1 MNYLLALA
9 QAVPAGNSTIT
20 NPAINSLVGTGE
32 GNLILQLFGRKFI
45 SIGIAIAGVLA
56 FFMLLIGGVQW
67 ITAGGDKEA
76 VEKARKRITQA
87 LIGLAIVF
95 SIFAIIY
102 LVEAIFGI
110 PILTFQFPIIEWPH
124 KEVSI
129 LNKKLTKI
137 IKSSSALLT
146 VLAAAPASILAQ
158 RDIDLKAI
166 DPQFSNVSNITTQK
180 VLVFA
185 INGLLIAA
193 ALIAFFFLLIGGVQW
208 ILAGGDKEG
217 TEKARKKI
225 TNALVGLDIVFS
237 AYAIAFLVEAIF
249 GISILHFTIPTIV

>member
-1 MNYLLALA
+1 M
-9 QAVPAGNSTIT
+9 
-20 NPAINSLVGTGE
+20 
-32 GNLILQLFGRKFI
+32 
-45 SIGIAIAGVLA
+45 
-56 FFMLLIGGVQW
+56 
-67 ITAGGDKEA
+67 
-76 VEKARKRITQA
+76 
-87 LIGLAIVF
+87 
-95 SIFAIIY
+95 
-102 LVEAIFGI
+102 
-110 PILTFQFPIIEWPH
+110 
-124 KEVSI
+124 
-129 LNKKLTKI
+129 NKKLTKI

-208 ILAGGDKEG
+208 ILAGGGKEG

-225 TNALVGLDIVFS
+225 TNALVGLAIVFS